1 MAYDSLIMIQLPRII
16 IFVWVGLTVLL
27 IVTLGISLSVSQFQF
42 RNQFNI
48 TADSRTQSQSQLQFP
63 NRESILHHKD
73 SSTQKISSI
82 QNMIALL
89 NYERAKSNLPPL
101 LESPKLNATALE
113 KACDML
119 ERDYFDHVDPD
130 GREAWHLY
138 TAKGYQYLFAGENL
152 IEGYETD
159 QQALQALLE
168 SERHRANILS
178 TQFEDIGIGRCG
190 DFVVQ
195 HFGVV
200 GYGL

>member
-1 MAYDSLIMIQLPRII
+1 MIQLPRFI
-16 IFVWVGLTVLL
+16 IFLWIGLTLILIFSLGVL
-27 IVTLGISLSVSQFQF
+27 VLSPQFQF
-42 RNQFNI
+42 QNQSQLHIN
-48 TADSRTQSQSQLQFP
+48 SESQSQPQ
-63 NRESILHHKD
+63 NQED
-73 SSTQKISSI
+73 SSSQNISSI

-89 NYERAKSNLPPL
+89 NYERAKIDLPPL
-101 LESPKLNATALE
+101 VESSKLNATALE
-113 KACDML
+113 KACDMV
-119 ERDYFDHVDPD
+119 EREYFDHVDPD

-138 TAKGYQYLFAGENL
+138 AAKGYQYLFAGENL
-152 IEGYETD
+152 IEGYATD

-168 SERHRANILS
+168 SERHRANIFS